1 MKKER
6 DRVRIRPDFG
16 GELVADY
23 AHLNRVQTR
32 YMDGAHPIT
41 VGVRP
46 DDVIPW
52 REGLDE
58 AVWARLPLT
67 VTTVEALG
75 GETILYGRMGNTPDE
90 NPPAEG
96 DGEDG
101 RTIILKAPAD
111 FEAAPGDRLE
121 AAVNLRKLHL
131 FDRESGESISP
142 RIPAENLCPCTVEEH
157 VLSFA
162 GQRFLL
168 PPALC
173 DRPQTT
179 DSALLTLPSE
189 AILLGTGTVRAHV
202 EEIEVFDADT
212 SPRTL
217 YRLTVGDSTLFA
229 LEHALPRFGAGDT
242 VPFDLDFSRLTI
254 EGCGILPL
262 PTENRL
268 NGRFTK
274 EREIDERDGSPTKG
288 KRIYRFYIDVEDHP
302 IAADEA
308 LCEKLVACKGSGIF
322 RASLA
327 YVIPARALRVV
338 RFSQADPSDPS
349 DGKNAFFGRVTEILD
364 YGRVVYALISI
375 GSQTL
380 VAPYDGCRGD
390 RVKIIPDQSQISV
403 VDREAEIIIV

>member
-1 MKKER
+1 
-6 DRVRIRPDFG
+6 
-16 GELVADY
+16 
-23 AHLNRVQTR
+23 
-32 YMDGAHPIT
+32 MDGAHPIT

-58 AVWARLPLT
+58 AAWARLPLT

-75 GETILYGRMGNTPDE
+75 GETILYGRMGDAPDE

-96 DGEDG
+96 GGEDG

-157 VLSFA
+157 ALSFA

-202 EEIEVFDADT
+202 EEIEVFNTDT

-274 EREIDERDGSPTKG
+274 EREIDERDGSPTQG
-288 KRIYRFYIDVEDHP
+288 RRVYRFYIDVEDHP
-302 IAADEA
+302 IAARIYEDIGTY
-308 LCEKLVACKGSGIF
+308 LGYTVAF
-322 RASLA
+322 YSLF
-327 YVIPARALRVV
+327 YDINHLIIL
-338 RFSQADPSDPS
+338 
-349 DGKNAFFGRVTEILD
+349 GRVTSGKGGDILMARAQKILD
-364 YGRVVYALISI
+364 EEYPNLG
-375 GSQTL
+375 
-380 VAPYDGCRGD
+380 
-390 RVKIIPDQSQISV
+390 VKISMPNEKMRRVGQSIAAASLPNLSK
-403 VDREAEIIIV
+403 